1 MTDTADKGDEGI
13 DEQRIKT
20 AVDALMQILK
30 ANRVERWVYLTISVV
45 SFLVLLVIVVF
56 ELIKGS
62 IDTTTFVA
70 MFGTTGIV
78 GVCVARVL
86 EVWKDCVKLLTSI
99 LLGNIQK

>member
-30 ANRVERWVYLTISVV
+30 ANRLERWVYLTISVV

-62 IDTTTFVA
+62 IDITTFVA

>member
-30 ANRVERWVYLTISVV
+30 ANRLERWVYLTISVV